1 MDQCTSCNK
10 AIATIQVLD
19 IEGGSIVHSQFLC
32 EACADSKGVAQS
44 KSVQL
49 SAQVLESLL
58 EQSSGVESAPGAV
71 CPGCHLTLAE
81 FKMRGR
87 LGCSRCYDVFRPAL
101 LPLLERVHDAVTHRG
116 RFPGKTATPPSR
128 TVNVAELRSRLAD
141 AIAQE
146 RYEEAAVLR
155 DTLRKATEVEPD
167 VDEP

>member
-1 MDQCTSCNK
+1 MQQCTSCNK

-19 IEGGSIVHSQFLC
+19 IEAGSVVNTQFLC
-32 EACADSKGVAQS
+32 EACAGSKGVSQT
-44 KSVQL
+44 KSTQIQL

-58 EQSSGVESAPGAV
+58 DQASGTESAPGAV

-116 RFPGKTATPPSR
+116 RFPGKTATTAPR
-128 TVNVAELRSRLAD
+128 AANVAELRTRLAD
-141 AIAQE
+141 AISQE

-155 DTLRKATEVEPD
+155 DALQKATEAEPD
-167 VDEP
+167 ES